1 MAGKMAFQNTT
12 ANYFSMGSETL
23 KVPMSLFSLNR
34 QRLVKSLSDN
44 PEVPNTGAVLLLE
57 GGKQETRYCTPMEP
71 VFRQES
77 FFHWLFGVVEADWF
91 GALEV
96 ESGRVTLFMPRLHPS
111 FAMWSE
117 LHPPEH
123 FAVKYNVD
131 RVRYTDEIAQTLSD
145 LKPSMLL
152 LLNGVNVD
160 SGKYCKEAVFTG
172 KEKFNDVIDRK
183 LLHPDITE
191 CRVIKTPEEIEVLR
205 YVNQVSSK
213 AHCEVMR
220 AVKPGMLEY
229 QLESLFKHHCYSI
242 GGCRHC
248 SYTCICGTGVNSA
261 VLHYGHAGAP
271 NDRKIEEGDMCL
283 FDMGGEYYCFTS
295 DITCSFPANG
305 KFTPTQKLIYNAV
318 YRASRAVLSAVK
330 PGINWVDM
338 HCLAESAILSALVGM
353 GLLLGNVEDMM
364 RVRMGAVF
372 MPHGLG
378 HFMGCDVHDV
388 GGYPEGTTRSTEPGL
403 KSLRTVRTLQEG
415 MCLTI
420 EPGCYFIACLLD
432 KALSDP
438 SQSCFINKDMLET
451 LRGFGGVR
459 IEDDIIVTSSGAELL
474 TDVPRTVQ
482 EIEEWMQ
489 NGNKTWGKNN

>member
-1 MAGKMAFQNTT
+1 MAASKC
-12 ANYFSMGSETL
+12 FSMGAETL

-34 QRLVKSLSDN
+34 QRLMKSLSDN

-57 GGKQETRYCTPMEP
+57 GGKQETRYCSDHEP
-71 VFRQES
+71 EFRQES
-77 FFHWLFGVVEADWF
+77 YFHWLFGVTEADCF
-91 GALEV
+91 GAVEV
-96 ESGRVTLFMPRLHPS
+96 SSGRVTLFVPRLPPEY
-111 FAMWSE
+111 AIWMGE
-117 LHPPEH
+117 IHPPDY
-123 FAVKYNVD
+123 FKQKYCVD
-131 RVRYTDEIAQTLSD
+131 RVSFVDEIPSVLNEM
-145 LKPSMLL
+145 KPTMLM
-152 LLNGVNVD
+152 LLNGVNTD
-160 SGKYCKEAVFTG
+160 SGNTCKEAYFDGIG
-172 KEKFNDVIDRK
+172 KFKSVLNNK
-183 LLHPDITE
+183 LLHPMIME